1 MPLAYPNLDHR
12 QFNYSVTTGAG
23 SDDVSSLTRL
33 PSSISSLADSP
44 LPQLYAFQAEEKVL
58 EKAAAAAAADES
70 KSSYRSSLSE
80 LPAGSAAGSAAA
92 APPSIATEEAALNAS
107 LESAR
112 KSEEESKAC
121 AAAGSGAVRR
131 AMLQRMR
138 SLTMAGE
145 GECEGYLEK
154 ADYNLEQ
161 AVQEFYQ
168 NN

>member
-33 PSSISSLADSP
+33 PSSISSLANSP
-44 LPQLYAFQAEEKVL
+44 LPSLYAFQAEEKVL
-58 EKAAAAAAADES
+58 SKAAAAAAADES

-80 LPAGSAAGSAAA
+80 LPAGSAAGSAAP
-92 APPSIATEEAALNAS
+92 PPSIATEEAALNAS

-112 KSEEESKAC
+112 KSEEESKTS